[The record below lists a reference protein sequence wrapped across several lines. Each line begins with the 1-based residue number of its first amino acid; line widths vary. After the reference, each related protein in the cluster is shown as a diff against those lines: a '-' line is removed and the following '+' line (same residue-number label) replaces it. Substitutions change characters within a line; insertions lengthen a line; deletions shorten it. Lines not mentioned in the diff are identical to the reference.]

1 MDLSDLFQ
9 KLIENHRNKV
19 IGVIIGLLFG
29 LCVVKY
35 GFWQSV
41 FILICVLVG
50 LFIGKKLDDKVDIKS
65 TVERIFNKEQ
75 Q

>member
-1 MDLSDLFQ
+1 MDLTELFSN
-9 KLIENHRNKV
+9 LIENHRNKV

-29 LCVVKY
+29 LSVIKY

-65 TVERIFNKEQ
+65 TVEKIFKKE
-75 Q
+75 